1 MNPNSPVT
9 PPAGGLRASKTLGT
23 APIEKEVASQNA
35 LQVTVRNPDKV
46 VFEGI
51 AQAVSSRNEVGPF
64 DVLPQHENF
73 ISLISGKIT
82 IWLEKHQKQEIESVS
97 AIMKAKS
104 NKVDIFLGVESLTQE
119 EAPIPQN
126 PGLKKPLPLK
136 ETAPAKQ

>member
-1 MNPNSPVT
+1 MNPTSPTNPT
-9 PPAGGLRASKTLGT
+9 PPPGIRESKTLGT
-23 APIEKEVASQNA
+23 APVEKDVSQQNV
-35 LQVTVRNPDKV
+35 LQVIVRNPDKV
-46 VFEGI
+46 IFNGI

-82 IWLEKHQKQEIESVS
+82 IWLEKHQKQEIENGS

-104 NKVDIFLGVESLTQE
+104 NKVSIFLGVEALTQP
-119 EAPIPQN
+119 EAPIPAN

-136 ETAPAKQ
+136 QAHL